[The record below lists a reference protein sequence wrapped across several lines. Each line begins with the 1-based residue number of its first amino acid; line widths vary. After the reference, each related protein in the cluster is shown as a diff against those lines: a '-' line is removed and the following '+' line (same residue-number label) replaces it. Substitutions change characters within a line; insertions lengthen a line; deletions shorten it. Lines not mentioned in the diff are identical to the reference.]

1 MSGGAAPGS
10 GFRRGVR
17 IGVDVGSGRVGVAR
31 TDPEGRLAVPVTTL
45 HRTRR
50 GQDDLQSLAQLVAE
64 YEPLEVVVGLPVTLA
79 GEEGPA
85 VAAVREYV
93 GRLVACLAGR
103 GLEVP
108 VRLVDERLSTAA
120 AAQGLRSAGRDTR
133 RAREVIDQAAAVI
146 IVQDAIT
153 TERSTGT
160 PPGQRYRPGP
170 PPGDAAHEGNDR
182 R

>member
-1 MSGGAAPGS
+1 MA
-10 GFRRGVR
+10 GFRPGVR
-17 IGVDVGSGRVGVAR
+17 LGVDVGSVRVGVAR
-31 TDPEGRLAVPVTTL
+31 TDPEGRLAVPVATL
-45 HRTRR
+45 QRSRR
-50 GQDDLQSLAQLVAE
+50 GEEDLAALAALVADHR
-64 YEPLEVVVGLPVTLA
+64 PLEVVVGLPVTLS
-79 GEEGPA
+79 GEHGPA
-85 VAAVREYV
+85 VAAVRDYLD
-93 GRLVACLAGR
+93 RLVGYLAAR

-160 PPGQRYRPGP
+160 PPGQLFRPERHA
-170 PPGDAAHEGNDR
+170 GDAPGEGNDSR
-182 R
+182 